1 MKNRKL
7 IAALLAAAICASL
20 AGCADKDNPKGGKN
34 ELTESNIESR
44 IEDIFGG
51 GYQNEPNTPADSA
64 ASEESVPEV
73 TFEMSSEI
81 KNADFNSGLVQINN
95 DIFQMSG
102 YISVADFV
110 EKYKDRYDIMY
121 TTDGVRL
128 PYDEAG
134 DYLIYS
140 WDYTGEWK
148 YNLLLT
154 PKEGVGKPDTQI
166 KVQLQNR
173 KTSGEEKI
181 PVAEGVITEFNL
193 NDDPTAKCPYWLSQ
207 GFTNLYRDYSEL
219 ETSNTGYKK
228 DSFIKMLEDKGFTIF
243 EGNQYWTSEDLNNR
257 YWSSSDRIDFQVSGE
272 TNSFGKK
279 PQYLY
284 RAVIDTNTDKL
295 TLVYIVSIKYV
306 D

>member
-1 MKNRKL
+1 
-7 IAALLAAAICASL
+7 
-20 AGCADKDNPKGGKN
+20 
-34 ELTESNIESR
+34 
-44 IEDIFGG
+44 
-51 GYQNEPNTPADSA
+51 
-64 ASEESVPEV
+64 
-73 TFEMSSEI
+73 MSSEI